1 MEVLHFDG
9 WSGGESTLLALW
21 SILDGAE
28 VTLLSQ
34 RASLSAPVAGRD
46 YDAMVVAMNQLL
58 DTLSRDL
65 AAAIQHL
72 PSRAV
77 ARE

>member
-1 MEVLHFDG
+1 
-9 WSGGESTLLALW
+9 LLARW

-28 VTLLSQ
+28 VPLLSQ
-34 RASLSAPVAGRD
+34 RASLNASVARRD

-58 DTLSRDL
+58 EWLSRDL
-65 AAAIQHL
+65 ALAIQHL
-72 PSRAV
+72 ASRVV